1 MSITV
6 FPAIDLHQGRCVR
19 LRQGRL
25 DAETSY
31 SDDPVAMAR
40 HWVSLGAEWL
50 HVVNLDGAFEA
61 ASDNVQIAGQI
72 ATAVHVPT
80 QLGGGLRTLAAI
92 DGALELGVHRVI
104 LGTMA
109 LRRPDLV
116 GQAIRQFGADR
127 VMVGIDSRGGR
138 VAVRGW
144 QEESETRALTL
155 ALSMRAEGVQW
166 VVHTD
171 ISRDGMLTG
180 VNLEET
186 RRLAEKTGMRLI
198 ASGGVSSLDD
208 IRAVGALEPS
218 GVQGVIIGQALYTG
232 AVALPDALALAKR
245 PV

>member
-6 FPAIDLHQGRCVR
+6 FPAIDLHQGHCVR
-19 LRQGRL
+19 LKQGRL

-31 SDDPVAMAR
+31 SSDPVAMAR

-50 HVVNLDGAFEA
+50 HVVNLDGAFET
-61 ASDNVQIAGQI
+61 ASDNVQIAGRI
-72 ATAVHVPT
+72 ATGVEVPT
-80 QLGGGLRTLAAI
+80 QLGGGLRSLADI
-92 DGALELGVHRVI
+92 DEALELGVHRVI

-116 GQAIRQFGADR
+116 GQAIRLFGADR
-127 VMVGIDSRGGR
+127 VMVGIDARGGR

-166 VVHTD
+166 VVYTD

-180 VNLEET
+180 VNLAET
-186 RRLAEKTGMRLI
+186 RQIAEGTGMRVI

-208 IRAVGALEPS
+208 ILAVRALEPS
-218 GVQGVIIGQALYTG
+218 GVEGVIVGQALYAG
-232 AVALPDALALAKR
+232 AMALPDALALASC